1 MSTAAAQVNT
11 RPDFT
16 PLKDTIGAR
25 VDGIDLSRPMSAAV
39 FDRIR
44 AAMVEY
50 TLLYLPGQNL
60 TPEQHVAFS
69 RRFGELEDHVLS
81 NFCLPGHSEIF
92 VVSNIVQ
99 DGRHIGAHGG
109 SKHFHSDLSYMEE
122 PSLGSVF
129 YCLECPDVGGETAF
143 ASMFAAYDALPEKR
157 KRWLKGRKVVND
169 YVWNYERN
177 LQPKRGPLTE
187 AQKAKT
193 PPVVQPAVLRHPE
206 NGRPAL
212 YISNNVSR
220 RFDGMEEAESRE
232 IIEELT
238 AFATQP
244 QFGYT
249 HKWTPGDVLI
259 WDNRSTVHKAC
270 PFDEEATRRRMHRT
284 TICGERLV
292 AAG

>member
-1 MSTAAAQVNT
+1 MSVTAPEVNT
-11 RPDFT
+11 HSVFT
-16 PLKDTIGAR
+16 PLKSAIGAR
-25 VDGIDLSRPMSAAV
+25 VDGIDLSRPMSDAV
-39 FDRIR
+39 FSKIR

-50 TLLYLPGQNL
+50 GLLLLTDQTL
-60 TPEQHVAFS
+60 TPEQHIAFS

-92 VVSNIVQ
+92 VVSNIVEN
-99 DGRHIGAHGG
+99 GRHIGAHGG
-109 SKHFHSDLSYMEE
+109 SKFFHSDLSYLAE

-129 YCLECPDVGGETAF
+129 YCLECPDEGGETAF
-143 ASMFAAYDALPEKR
+143 ASMFAAYDALPETR
-157 KRWLKGRKVVND
+157 KRWLQGRNVIND

-177 LQPKRGPLTE
+177 LQPKRGPLSK

-206 NGRPAL
+206 NGRSAL
-212 YISNNVSR
+212 YVSDNVSR
-220 RFDGMEEAESRE
+220 CFEGMGEAESRK

-244 QFGYT
+244 EFVYT

-270 PFDEEATRRRMHRT
+270 PYDEEGTRRRMHRT

-292 AAG
+292 AAE

>member
-1 MSTAAAQVNT
+1 MGVTAPEVNT
-11 RPDFT
+11 HPIFT
-16 PLKDTIGAR
+16 PLKPAIGAR
-25 VDGIDLSRPMSAAV
+25 VDGIDLSQPMSDTV
-39 FDRIR
+39 FSKIR

-50 TLLYLPGQNL
+50 GLLLLPDQTL
-60 TPEQHVAFS
+60 TPEQHIAFS
-69 RRFGELEDHVLS
+69 RHFGELEDHVLS

-92 VVSNIVQ
+92 VVSNITEN
-99 DGRHIGAHGG
+99 GRHIGAHGG
-109 SKHFHSDLSYMEE
+109 SKFFHSDLSYLAE

-129 YCLECPDVGGETAF
+129 YCLECPDEGGETAF
-143 ASMFAAYDALPEKR
+143 ASMFAAYDALPETR
-157 KRWLKGRKVVND
+157 KRWLQGRNVVND

-177 LQPKRGPLTE
+177 LQQKRGPLSE

-206 NGRPAL
+206 NGRKAL
-212 YISNNVSR
+212 YVSDNVSR
-220 RFDGMEEAESRE
+220 CFEGMGETESRK

-244 QFGYT
+244 AFVYT

-270 PFDEEATRRRMHRT
+270 PYDEEGTRRRMHRT

-292 AAG
+292 AAE